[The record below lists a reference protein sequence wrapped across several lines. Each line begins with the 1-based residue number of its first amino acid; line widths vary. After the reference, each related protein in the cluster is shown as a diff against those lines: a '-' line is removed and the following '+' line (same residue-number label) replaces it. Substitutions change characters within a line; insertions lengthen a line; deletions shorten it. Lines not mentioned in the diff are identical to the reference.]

1 MIDILLA
8 LFLGYYYGKA
18 EEKDKKHIGYL
29 EETGNTEQD
38 GVSFGYYRE
47 NETPED
53 LK

>member
-8 LFLGYYYGKA
+8 LFLGYYYRKA
-18 EEKDKKHIGYL
+18 EEKDKKHL
-29 EETGNTEQD
+29 EETGNIEQN
-38 GVSFGYYRE
+38 GVPFGYCRE